1 MNRYSGRGIV
11 ATFSL
16 LFVGIANALFGG
28 FGVAVTLPDPNDA
41 RQKDAVLAIQPVGC
55 HGPGAS
61 VIARAEGIV
70 NGVRQTVVLH
80 PINLDTPLTPTNAGR
95 TSVPV
100 GGTPSPQIKQGDTF
114 ILKRE
119 WPAQGTWVLSITAR
133 KEYGGDGK
141 HQVMDAH
148 VVVPID
154 ASGKILLVDRPE
166 ERNWNEAI
174 TLPDGKTKLLLYPF
188 SGGSKVPATYIVS
201 GDLKAAV
208 AYKLHSTQ

>member
-1 MNRYSGRGIV
+1 MNRFSGRGIV
-11 ATFSL
+11 SSVTL

-28 FGVAVTLPDPNDA
+28 FGVAVTLPNLNDPK
-41 RQKDAVLAIQPVGC
+41 QKDAVLAVQPVGC

-70 NGVRQTVVLH
+70 NGSRKTIALH
-80 PINLDTPLTPTNAGR
+80 PINLN
-95 TSVPV
+95 
-100 GGTPSPQIKQGDTF
+100 PQRCAPEGQVRQGDTF

-119 WPAQGTWVLSITAR
+119 WPAEGTWVLSITAR
-133 KEYGGDGK
+133 KTYEGDGK
-141 HQVMDAH
+141 TQVMDAH

-154 ASGKILLVDRPE
+154 ASGRVLLVDRPR
-166 ERNWNEAI
+166 ERSWNEAQ

-188 SGGSKVPATYIVS
+188 GDGNRVPATYIVW

-208 AYKLHSTQ
+208 AYKLHSLQ